1 MDIAKDRKTIM
12 NILFAKGEPVNI
24 DEIAEVLKKD
34 KAEVEEIIQIMIKE
48 EKTFEIVKLGKSY
61 QLVNDRKEVLNIM
74 QLFDKRPNPR
84 LTNAAL
90 EVLSIIAY
98 NPKTTRA
105 QIEEIRGV
113 ASDSVV
119 SRLLDYGLIKESGK
133 LSLPGAPMTYTTTD
147 KFLLTFGLDSIKE
160 LPKLDE
166 ITIE

>member
-1 MDIAKDRKTIM
+1 MDIATDRKTIM

-34 KAEVEEIIQIMIKE
+34 KDEVEEIIQIMIKE

>member
-147 KFLLTFGLDSIKE
+147 KFLLTFGLDSIKD

-166 ITIE
+166 IVIE

>member
-1 MDIAKDRKTIM
+1 MDIEKERKTIM

-48 EKTFEIVKLGKSY
+48 EKTFEIVKLEKSY
-61 QLVNDRKEVLNIM
+61 QLVNDREEVLNIM

-133 LSLPGAPMTYTTTD
+133 LQLPGAPMTYITTD
-147 KFLLTFGLDSIKE
+147 KFLLTFGLDNIKD

>member
-74 QLFDKRPNPR
+74 QLFDKRQNPR

>member
-34 KAEVEEIIQIMIKE
+34 KDEVEEIIQIMIKE

>member
-61 QLVNDRKEVLNIM
+61 QLVNDREEVLNIM

>member
-1 MDIAKDRKTIM
+1 MSIAKDRKTIM
-12 NILFAKGEPVNI
+12 NILYAKGEPVTI
-24 DEIAEVLKKD
+24 EEIAEVLEKD
-34 KAEVEEIIQIMIKE
+34 KTEVEEIMEIIAKE
-48 EKTFEIVKLGKSY
+48 EDTFEIVKLGKSY
-61 QLVNDRKEVLNIM
+61 QLVNDKEEVTKIM
-74 QLFDKRPNPR
+74 KLFDKRPNPK

-147 KFLLTFGLDSIKE
+147 KFLLTFGLDNIKD
-160 LPKLDE
+160 LPKLDD

>member
-12 NILFAKGEPVNI
+12 NILFVKGEPVNI

>member
-48 EKTFEIVKLGKSY
+48 EKTFEIVKLEKSY
-61 QLVNDRKEVLNIM
+61 QLVNDREEVLNIM